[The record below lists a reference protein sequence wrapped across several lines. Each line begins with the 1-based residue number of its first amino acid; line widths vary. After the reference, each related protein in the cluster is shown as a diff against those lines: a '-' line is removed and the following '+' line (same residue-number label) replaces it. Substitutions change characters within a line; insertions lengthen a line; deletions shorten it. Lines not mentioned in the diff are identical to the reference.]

1 VASQEWAKD
10 SIKVF
15 APSDGA
21 WVEVDLKNAMNNEDE
36 DVSDCDLN
44 SASEDLIEEELS

>member
-1 VASQEWAKD
+1 MASQEWAKD

-21 WVEVDLKNAMNNEDE
+21 WVEVDLKNAMNNED
-36 DVSDCDLN
+36 VSDCDLN